1 MTNHSQDQRWW
12 CLVVRQI
19 GNSVAPRIL
28 AAFGVSLVVGVSIA
42 AESPAAYPVWPVR
55 TKTIVTLKLDY
66 GDGDWVSAHTA
77 GSGCTGGGTFR
88 ILPYS
93 RFLLSEKDPFASWKY
108 RGTVAVLDRGK
119 TMKLS
124 FLPASRPAL
133 KRKVELMLWAEP
145 RSKLVSIEST
155 AVKLR
160 TVSRPQFPRPRQGK
174 KQEFKV
180 HATGEFEVIWVYDA
194 GWPFIYRS
202 MTVWDFDVE
211 EKVVLGPVP

>member
-1 MTNHSQDQRWW
+1 MKRYSQDHRCG
-12 CLVVRQI
+12 CLVVGRTM
-19 GNSVAPRIL
+19 GRRVL
-28 AAFGVSLVVGVSIA
+28 AALGASLMAGVSIA
-42 AESPAAYPVWPVR
+42 AELPATNQAWPVR

-66 GDGDWVSAHTA
+66 GDSDWVSAFTV
-77 GSGCTGGGTFR
+77 GSGCTGIGGLR
-88 ILPYS
+88 ILPDS
-93 RFLLSEKDPFASWKY
+93 AFLLSEKDLFSSWKY

-133 KRKVELMLWAEP
+133 KRKVELMLRAEP
-145 RSKLVSIEST
+145 RSKLVSIEFT

-160 TVSRPQFPRPRQGK
+160 TVSRPEFPIPRPGR
-174 KQEFKV
+174 KQEFKLR
-180 HATGEFEVIWVYDA
+180 ATGDFEVIWVYDA